1 MSVLPDS
8 TEALIA
14 HFSDLPDNQQSFY
27 SALFGRQNINEGDI
41 FLPQLAE
48 HLHRQ
53 GENLLALTVIERCGF
68 SENGLLEECALFEEL
83 LLTKIKVLHA
93 LHSYGRAR
101 RLAENMQSRLSV
113 ASLQLTGNLASII
126 KSQALTG
133 ASSEQQRLLEQ
144 SLELY
149 GLAFT
154 EPLFE
159 GSYWLGVNALAIAS
173 CLGQQD
179 YVSRYLEIVRR
190 DCLQASNQRHEPDF
204 WTLATIAELDLIEL
218 LNHRDAEP
226 EPSRSS
232 VTLCADNYSPWSL
245 SASTCS
251 CLARGST
258 PSRPCSRGES
268 STGCSEPPARRD

>member
-1 MSVLPDS
+1 MSALPDS
-8 TEALIA
+8 PEALIA
-14 HFSDLPDNQQSFY
+14 HFTDLPDNQQSFY
-27 SALFGRQNINEGDI
+27 AALFRRQNISESDI

-53 GENLLALTVIERCGF
+53 GENLLALTVIERCGL
-68 SENGLLEECALFEEL
+68 SEDGLLEECALFEEL

-101 RLAENMQSRLSV
+101 RLAENMQSQLSV

-126 KSQALTG
+126 KSQALNEP
-133 ASSEQQRLLEQ
+133 SSDQQKRLLEQ

-149 GLAFT
+149 GLAFK

-179 YVSRYLEIVRR
+179 YVSRHIETVRR
-190 DCLQASNQRHEPDF
+190 DCLQASNQHHEPDF
-204 WTLATIAELDLIEL
+204 WTLATVAELDLIEL

-226 EPSRSS
+226 EQIMGMLKSYERAESLCQ
-232 VTLCADNYSPWSL
+232 TLQERK
-245 SASTCS
+245 SARKIRCI
-251 CLARGST
+251 
-258 PSRPCSRGES
+258 
-268 STGCSEPPARRD
+268 